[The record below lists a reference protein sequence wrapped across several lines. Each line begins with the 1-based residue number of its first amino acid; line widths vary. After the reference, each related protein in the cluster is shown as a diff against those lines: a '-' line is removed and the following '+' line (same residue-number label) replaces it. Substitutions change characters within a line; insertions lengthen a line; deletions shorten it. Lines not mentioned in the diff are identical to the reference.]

1 MADQMTGLS
10 VEPLLGGRGF
20 NWVFL
25 VEILVCGVLAL
36 FFLFYFNRLFATLV
50 GYLIRAWTWHKYRAY
65 IDIQALQISLLGGR
79 VFFKSIRY
87 HAHNITVLVHD
98 GHITWRYWLR
108 QVQEAEVF
116 QDEKPVQDG
125 KTRSASTSKSESDSK
140 NGNDK
145 KLKSRSRSVG
155 KEENAGV
162 KPKKELPCRM
172 SVKVSGVEAFIYNR
186 SPAYDIIVEQTLKHA
201 KPPSSSGTERSNAQG
216 RSSSSD
222 EKNGDLFGASAE
234 KVATNDTTSAGVQD
248 EKLEIPAF
256 LRMFPIKIE
265 CKRAA
270 AAVGNENT
278 TSVVVAKV
286 EKSGG
291 TIDAGHAGPLDPY
304 KLLFNFDLETINVT
318 LKPNRD
324 YKEDQLV
331 AARRIL
337 REKEAGPPPAV
348 TIESKVIRKI
358 RKRFAA
364 VANFFRRK
372 KSVAGSLK
380 MKSEVDAA
388 STTGFADPLPGQE
401 QWHGLSRYLDDKEL
415 DEHDEWRDVEYAKAS
430 TVADIDKLHLR
441 FYFDMPGKVTSAVPD
456 NQSLLSSKYEDDMN
470 GCKPPDY
477 GMDFFVYGGV
487 VTYGPWADRQRIN
500 LQQSFFPAPFVDA
513 IPAKPLKPGEWRNW
527 SLFKIFVSV
536 EKDVILRIP
545 SREGSKDKKWQGR
558 AKGSKKDDGQ
568 QDDGKGRRH
577 GRKKRHMGWRRNK
590 KANTAADVRPYGWLD
605 VTVKKDST
613 VNYNMDMFPH
623 ADGYR
628 NKLDLDVKG
637 TEIASSVNHGLL
649 WRTGNVTL
657 DGDLSQPVPWNTV
670 RNWPFNIVIHDLE
683 LFILRDHF
691 FLIIDLVNDWSSGA
705 PSNFYTFV
713 PYIYQLRMLFQNF
726 IIYLNVNDANI
737 VNDPADFEK
746 NDFLTLEGILDSTLD
761 ISMEHFRPERNWIE
775 FDVLTTEMR
784 MRMLSPSRS
793 TFNTLLKDKE
803 VATLP
808 KLTLKGSYSGHLEER
823 PGLTDTLRFDIVG
836 TGLTLKA
843 YGFLVRQLVGL
854 KENYFGDYMHFKT
867 LEEFQG
873 ADEDLAVAN
882 VKTASIPK
890 PTSINELDV
899 ILCIIAEEV
908 TVLAP
913 TNLYSCDE
921 FIRIELPVAN
931 LDLRI
936 LSYYLDMGLQ
946 MSPISILAGSANT
959 KEESPIDQESSTQ
972 LFVKHVDLD
981 GHRSFGPPPDEP
993 AYVSQWYIDIGTIT
1007 GECSSDFI
1015 HDLAMAARCFVFNFP
1030 DRENALPLGAPSV
1043 FYEATFVQVKTDIL
1057 RIWAH
1062 VGKDALLLSLDPV
1075 EVSVNDLAGDTFS
1088 QRISVLV
1095 PKLTVACVDARS
1107 ASRHRTVEGQRTP
1120 IRTYA
1125 FFQTGATINVVERKL
1140 HFTEERRKQ
1149 QDHIRVNDQRTKRFP
1164 FLLRRPDGAAPPY
1177 NDPAGAS
1184 QPPAMQYPFPPIP
1197 LQSSGDE
1204 VIKPASLKSVPSVV
1218 CDREI
1223 RSKSSSPSLST
1234 SIRAAGR
1241 LSVPPLENKRLS
1253 RVEAAE
1259 IRSSSQSMRSSSRA
1273 SSIESSLLQRKNPRG
1288 DRTIT
1293 KSGLPSSTVAF
1304 SSPFSEPYFPL
1315 NAMEPDETDV
1325 PGFEGSAS
1333 NDDTDNKSE
1342 TSSISEAI
1350 ENPDISEDAGKVTVF
1365 IQLVPGI
1372 RLYVEPRLGITAAKI
1387 LQKIL
1392 PKNPEEV
1399 LDVFTTGVLGAVAG
1413 HQQQRHAKNSTLE
1426 LKFGVPAA
1434 NIRVLNPNTKDQ
1446 PADQA
1451 QVRLRSV
1458 DAALRISKRPEEGD
1472 FDDRLAV
1479 HTMAENVDVSVGP
1492 YVAGEVTAPAAN
1504 ITIDDILVYVAVWA
1518 AQSINASVRETII
1531 SVSGDHAEYLTDMVL
1546 RTMPV
1551 ALDLQS
1557 RFNNALD
1564 QDKHRLKSLIHTL
1577 IQNSE
1582 DIGDPTFLSRITYI
1596 LRAFPDHFRNQESW
1610 RTLARFRHV
1619 LANLPPKVLEDLQSK
1634 LKNGDEDVPPDV
1646 FARALESW
1654 SQERNWDSP
1663 NMFQTT
1669 VFQMLNDGDQEKAV
1683 KDPDEKPTVI
1693 TVRSEYLRLAIESGK
1708 DANELI
1714 IEDTSFGMEK
1724 IPPTAPTGLM
1734 LMPENMR
1741 TRSVIQAHT
1750 ASIGLSINWSAFDIA
1765 EKIMPLAEKIQKIA
1779 PPSENAGK
1787 SAALLMEDSFAR
1799 ETLQVVV
1806 STDSGSLSIRSINL
1820 RHVSR
1825 LEGMRMSLLGT
1836 TQAGGQY
1843 GPCASLIFNADA
1855 AITELHGPTRRI
1867 WETILTSPSVYV
1879 DYVTPAAQADIP
1891 PSVVTA
1897 VAYRE
1902 LRLSVDEQAPGLMHL
1917 VDAVILDEVAKG
1929 MKLAESIK
1937 AVAAQAPSNDQVEL
1951 QKSRSKQSKGSAT
1964 QASVKVHFALLAGQ
1978 LHFEI
1983 ALLQELKYQLEG
1995 TAASVRVAPN
2005 LFQDKTWA
2013 IDFDVGQNRHCFV
2026 NSSDSKRLEQTI
2038 LEVPPNNGHI
2048 GLELA
2053 PEIVSLSVT
2062 TTMQRVEID
2071 ATAIQSMLGVL
2082 NRPEVQTV
2090 MEEIQTQIDHIKAH
2104 VEDLTPTTTATAVS
2118 KPKPEA
2124 DVRSV
2129 AFDLRFAF
2137 LGVRVATTTP
2147 LLKDKSTASVEFGI
2161 GPVHAVAS
2169 NRDNLETSKTL
2180 IPEVRAQI
2188 RDIGAK
2194 LEIHEK
2200 GKVYPCGNA
2209 AFGLDLHFKSH
2220 LDKDSKLARELK
2232 VESHGLEV
2240 NGYPETAATA
2250 VDVINHLQ
2258 DRIKNLDVSKEV
2270 EYLRRLR
2277 ERRKTSVI
2285 QRVSGKQVQ
2294 EDENAMAFSAVDL
2307 LSVTTKVQLTNIQ
2320 VAWVVHQSFAVSGN
2334 KKAADLV
2341 LSLDR
2346 IEFVTRGG
2354 REARLTFEDLQVQLA
2369 QKGAPLAKRPLNSAI
2384 LPEVSFSVA
2393 YFKEYKKRSFAF
2405 KATGD
2410 PLEVRLESKFMFP
2423 VNAAQRSI
2431 EHAIDKFKAGTAAWE
2446 STPTASGAPR
2456 KNIMDVKRLG
2466 SVLVEAD
2473 FAGTEIYMQGSG
2485 PSDPKLSVVTAA
2497 SQQHG
2502 SRHGRYGQFATDGSR
2517 TEAALKAPG
2526 FGLKV
2531 EYNSAREGRQATV
2544 NGEVRID
2551 ASSNSVLPSIVPLL
2565 LEVSNSVKDVMQS
2578 QEDAISKPPT
2588 PPTAVDKT
2596 GPQRFFEDESIVKA
2610 DPTAIFGKTKVDL
2623 GLRIC
2628 RQEFALTCQP
2638 IAKVD
2643 AQANLDDLYITMNT
2657 VESEEHGHFFA
2668 LSATVSK
2675 LDAQVK
2681 HMYSREPTFTF
2692 DMDSIVLSV
2701 LNSKHL
2707 SGASGISTILKL
2719 HPTRTFING
2728 KQLQD
2733 LLLFHEIWLPPEI
2746 RKAQP
2751 SGPPQA
2757 PSKDQSEDY
2766 FAQRYQS
2773 VAAAAAFPWN
2783 ATVQIAELAVDLD
2796 LGQSIGKSSFTINNL
2811 WASQAK
2817 SSNWE
2822 QNLCIGMEEMAM
2834 NSTGRMSG
2842 FIRLNGLGVRTTI
2855 KWPESS
2861 SAEKKT
2867 PLIQASVGFARLL
2880 AKAAFDYQ
2888 AFAFGDIEGFDFL
2901 MYNVREGHGSRDRLV
2916 AVLDCEKAY
2925 VFCTSTSP
2933 AQAVGL
2939 YQAFERLIQEKQ
2951 TAFTQSLKDIE
2962 KHLRRE
2968 STVVPTR
2975 FGPKPST
2982 APAFPLAKNKTSISL
2997 HTDVVVTMGAI
3008 SFGVFPSTFF
3018 DSQILKLEAN
3028 NIQAR
3033 FAVGLE
3039 KNRIHSG
3046 LGMTLGQLQVALA
3059 SVRRITAVPKAL
3071 DVSVDDVVSSAV
3083 NSKGGTIL
3091 RVPKVVASMET
3102 WQAPESNNV
3111 DFIFKSLFDGKID
3124 VGWNLSRINFIKGM
3138 YTTHTRALAS
3148 RLGKALP
3155 ETTAVKITAGP
3166 ADDKDQPSSSSTM
3179 TASTSDKQA
3188 DKSQEKIT
3196 AEVNLPQSK
3205 YEYHALETPI
3215 IETPQ
3220 LRDMGEA
3227 TPPLEWIG
3235 LNRERLPNVTHQI
3248 IIVSLLEV
3256 AKEVEEAYGR
3266 ILGSS

>member
-1 MADQMTGLS
+1 MADQLSGLS

-25 VEILVCGVLAL
+25 VDVLVCGVLAV

-50 GYLIRAWTWHKYRAY
+50 AYLIRAWTWHKYKAY

-79 VFFKSIRY
+79 IFFKSIRY
-87 HAHNITVLVHD
+87 HAHNVTVLIHD

-108 QVQEAEVF
+108 QVQQAEVF
-116 QDEKPVQDG
+116 QDEKPPQTV
-125 KTRSASTSKSESDSK
+125 KARSTSASKSDSGSNNEK
-140 NGNDK
+140 Q
-145 KLKSRSRSVG
+145 KSRSRSVG
-155 KEENAGV
+155 KEENAGI
-162 KPKKELPCRM
+162 KPKKDLPCRI

-186 SPAYDIIVEQTLKHA
+186 SPAYDIILEQTLKHA
-201 KPPSSSGTERSNAQG
+201 KPPSSSGSDGQNAQD

-222 EKNGDLFGASAE
+222 GKHGDAFGASAE
-234 KVATNDTTSAGVQD
+234 KVATNDTIGTSPARASKE
-248 EKLEIPAF
+248 EKPDIPAF

-304 KLLFNFDLETINVT
+304 KLLFNFDLETVNVA

-324 YKEDQLV
+324 YKEEQLK
-331 AARRIL
+331 AAHRIL
-337 REKEAGPPPAV
+337 RQREAGQTPAA
-348 TIESKVIRKI
+348 TIESKVVRNVRTRWNSFSAFFHRKNI
-358 RKRFAA
+358 DT
-364 VANFFRRK
+364 
-372 KSVAGSLK
+372 GSLR
-380 MKSEVDAA
+380 MQSDVDGAPAA
-388 STTGFADPLPGQE
+388 LPDPLPGQE
-401 QWHGLSRYLDDKEL
+401 QWHGLARYLDEKEL

-430 TVADIDKLHLR
+430 TVADIEKVHLR
-441 FYFDMPGKVTSAVPD
+441 FYFDIPGKVTRAVPD
-456 NQSLLSSKYEDDMN
+456 TESFLDATYAEDMN

-487 VTYGPWADRQRIN
+487 VTYGPWADRERIN
-500 LQQSFFPAPFVDA
+500 LQQAFFPTPFVDA
-513 IPAKPLKPGEWRNW
+513 IPPTPLKPGEWRIW

-545 SREGSKDKKWQGR
+545 SRESSKDKKWQGR
-558 AKGSKKDDGQ
+558 AKTSRKEDERQEDA
-568 QDDGKGRRH
+568 KGRKHSR
-577 GRKKRHMGWRRNK
+577 RRRHMGWRRNK
-590 KANTAADVRPYGWLD
+590 QANNAADVRPYGWLD
-605 VTVKKDST
+605 VTVRTDST
-613 VNYNMDMFPH
+613 VNYLMDMFPH
-623 ADGYR
+623 REGYR

-637 TEIASSVNHGLL
+637 TEISSSVNHGLL

-657 DGDLSQPVPWNTV
+657 DGDLSQPISWNSL

-691 FLIIDLVNDWSSGA
+691 FLIIDLVNDWSAGA
-705 PSNFYTFV
+705 SPDFYTFV
-713 PYIYQLRMLFQNF
+713 PYAYQLRMLFQNF

-746 NDFLTLEGILDSTLD
+746 NDFLTLEGTLDSTLD
-761 ISMEHFRPERNWIE
+761 ISMEHFRPERNWIQ
-775 FDVLTTEMR
+775 FDVLTTDMR

-793 TFNTLLKDKE
+793 TFSTFLKDKE

-808 KLTLKGSYSGHLEER
+808 KLTLKGSYSGHMEER

-836 TGLTLKA
+836 SGLTLKA

-899 ILCIIAEEV
+899 ILCIIAEDV

-913 TNLYSCDE
+913 TNLYACDD
-921 FIRIELPVAN
+921 FVRIELPVAN

-946 MSPISILAGSANT
+946 MSPISILAGSA
-959 KEESPIDQESSTQ
+959 KDDESPIGQGSSTQ

-981 GHRSFGPPPDEP
+981 GHRAFGPPPDEP
-993 AYVSQWYIDIGTIT
+993 PYVSQWYIDVGTIT
-1007 GECSSDFI
+1007 GECSSAFI
-1015 HDLAMAARCFVFNFP
+1015 HDLTMAARAFVFTFP

-1043 FYEATFVQVKTDIL
+1043 FNEATFVQVKTDIL
-1057 RIWAH
+1057 RLWAH
-1062 VGKDALLLSLDPV
+1062 VGKDAILLSLDPV
-1075 EVSVNDLAGDTFS
+1075 EVAVNDLAGDTFS
-1088 QRISVLV
+1088 QRISLLA
-1095 PKLTVACVDARS
+1095 PKITLACVDAKS
-1107 ASRHRTVEGQRTP
+1107 ASRQRSLERKRTP
-1120 IRTYA
+1120 IPTYA
-1125 FFQTGATINVVERKL
+1125 FFQTGATVNVVERKY
-1140 HFTEERRKQ
+1140 HFAEERRKQ
-1149 QDHIRVNDQRTKRFP
+1149 QEHIRVNDQRTKRFP
-1164 FLLRRPDGAAPPY
+1164 FLLRRADGAAPPY
-1177 NDPAGAS
+1177 KDPAGTS
-1184 QPPAMQYPFPPIP
+1184 HPPAMQYPFPPGP
-1197 LQSSGDE
+1197 LQRSGESVDR
-1204 VIKPASLKSVPSVV
+1204 PTSLKSVLSVTE
-1218 CDREI
+1218 RQQI
-1223 RSKSSSPSLST
+1223 RSVSSSSSLST
-1234 SIRAAGR
+1234 SIKA
-1241 LSVPPLENKRLS
+1241 SEQPPIETVQNKRLS
-1253 RVEAAE
+1253 RLEAVDKM
-1259 IRSSSQSMRSSSRA
+1259 SSSLSARSSSRA
-1273 SSIESSLLQRKNPRG
+1273 SSVETSLLHRRKAST
-1288 DRTIT
+1288 DRHR
-1293 KSGLPSSTVAF
+1293 SEAGLPSSTVAF
-1304 SSPFSEPYFPL
+1304 SSSFSEPYFPL

-1325 PGFEGSAS
+1325 PGFEGSHDGAAC
-1333 NDDTDNKSE
+1333 E
-1342 TSSISEAI
+1342 TSSIFDEI
-1350 ENPDISEDAGKVTVF
+1350 IDDPDAAGDDAAKVTVL
-1365 IQLVPGI
+1365 IQLVPGL
-1372 RLYVEPRLGITAAKI
+1372 RAYVEPHVGFTAAKMFSN
-1387 LQKIL
+1387 IL
-1392 PKNPEEV
+1392 PQGPEEV
-1399 LDVFTTGVLGAVAG
+1399 LDVFMSDVLGSVAS
-1413 HQQQRHAKNSTLE
+1413 QQQGMHAKNSTLE
-1426 LKFGVPAA
+1426 LRIGLPTA
-1434 NIRVLNPNTKDQ
+1434 NMRVLNRNPEDRV
-1446 PADQA
+1446 ADQV
-1451 QVRLRSV
+1451 QLRLHEV
-1458 DAALRISKRPEEGD
+1458 QTGIRISNRPEQGKS
-1472 FDDRLAV
+1472 DDRLAV
-1479 HTMAENVDVSVGP
+1479 HARVGSVDTSVGTYMTGQP
-1492 YVAGEVTAPAAN
+1492 TAPAARIN
-1504 ITIDDILVYVAVWA
+1504 VDDTLAYVAVSA
-1518 AQSINASVRETII
+1518 AQSISASIRDTLVA
-1531 SVSGDHAEYLTDMVL
+1531 VSGDHAEYLTDMVL
-1546 RTMPV
+1546 RVMPTV
-1551 ALDLQS
+1551 LDISSKFGKTLS
-1557 RFNNALD
+1557 KD
-1564 QDKHRLKSLIHTL
+1564 QRKLKQLIYTL
-1577 IQNSE
+1577 IQNPG
-1582 DIGDPTFLSRITYI
+1582 DLGDPTFLSRITYI

-1610 RTLARFRHV
+1610 RALARFRNI
-1619 LANLPPKVLEDLQSK
+1619 LDNLPPKIVC
-1634 LKNGDEDVPPDV
+1634 DVAKQFGEAEGEGSVSPEV
-1646 FARALESW
+1646 FSRALHEW
-1654 SQERNWDSP
+1654 AQERTWDEP
-1663 NMFQTT
+1663 NMSQTLMFRMLSDDNRQEST
-1669 VFQMLNDGDQEKAV
+1669 VPE
-1683 KDPDEKPTVI
+1683 ERKPTAI
-1693 TVRSEYLRLAIESGK
+1693 RVRSEYLRLAIESGQN
-1708 DANELI
+1708 ANELI
-1714 IEDTSFGMEK
+1714 VEDTSFDMEGV
-1724 IPPTAPTGLM
+1724 PPTAPTGLM
-1734 LMPENMR
+1734 LMEEN
-1741 TRSVIQAHT
+1741 TRSRTTIQAHT
-1750 ASIGLSINWSAFDIA
+1750 ASIGLSLNWSAFDIV
-1765 EKIMPLAEKIQKIA
+1765 EKILPLAGKIQSIV
-1779 PPSENAGK
+1779 PPSKGASRSTGEV
-1787 SAALLMEDSFAR
+1787 MEDALSR
-1799 ETLQVVV
+1799 QTLQVVV
-1806 STDSGSLSIRSINL
+1806 STDSGSLSLCSVNL

-1836 TQAGGQY
+1836 TQAGGSY
-1843 GPCASLIFNADA
+1843 GPCASLIFNSDA
-1855 AITELHGPTRRI
+1855 AITELHGPTRRV
-1867 WETILTSPSVYV
+1867 WKTVLTSPSVYV
-1879 DYVTPAAQADIP
+1879 DYVTPAAGADIP
-1891 PSVVTA
+1891 PSLVIA
-1897 VAYRE
+1897 VAYRN
-1902 LRLSVDEQAPGLMHL
+1902 LRLKVEEQAPGLMHL
-1917 VDAVILDEVAKG
+1917 VDSVILDEVAKG
-1929 MKLAESIK
+1929 VALAENIKSI
-1937 AVAAQAPSNDQVEL
+1937 AAQAPTSGQAEA
-1951 QKSRSKQSKGSAT
+1951 QKVHSKQAKSSASNT
-1964 QASVKVHFALLAGQ
+1964 SAVKVHFALLAGK

-1983 ALLQELKYQLEG
+1983 ALLQELNYQLDG
-1995 TAASVRVAPN
+1995 TAASVRVAPS
-2005 LFQDKTWA
+2005 LFTQDAWA

-2026 NSSDSKRLEQTI
+2026 NSSASKRLEQTI
-2038 LEVPPNNGHI
+2038 LEVPPLNGHI

-2053 PEIVSLSVT
+2053 REVISLSVVS
-2062 TTMQRVEID
+2062 TMQRVEID

-2082 NRPEVQTV
+2082 NRPEVQHV
-2090 MEEIQTQIDHIKAH
+2090 IEEIKEETDVIKGHI
-2104 VEDLTPTTTATAVS
+2104 EDTVPMDGTAT
-2118 KPKPEA
+2118 KPESQA
-2124 DVRSV
+2124 DARSI
-2129 AFDLRFAF
+2129 AFNVRFAF

-2147 LLKDKSTASVEFGI
+2147 MLKGTSTASIEFGI
-2161 GPVHAVAS
+2161 GPVHVVAS
-2169 NRDNLETSKTL
+2169 NRENLTSSKTL

-2194 LEIHEK
+2194 LEVHEK
-2200 GKVYPCGNA
+2200 GKVCSCGNA
-2209 AFGLDLHFKSH
+2209 TVGLELHFKSQ
-2220 LDKDSKLARELK
+2220 LDNSGKLARQLS
-2232 VESHGLEV
+2232 VESQGLEV
-2240 NGYPETAATA
+2240 NAYPETAATA
-2250 VDVINHLQ
+2250 VDVVNHLQ

-2285 QRVSGKQVQ
+2285 QRVSGKQIEEGEQ
-2294 EDENAMAFSAVDL
+2294 AMAFSAIDL
-2307 LSVTTKVQLTNIQ
+2307 RTVTTTVQFRNIQ
-2320 VAWVVHQSFAVSGN
+2320 LAWIVNQSYAVNGSQRV
-2334 KKAADLV
+2334 ADLV
-2341 LSLDR
+2341 FSLDC
-2346 IEFVTRGG
+2346 IELITRGG
-2354 REARLTFEDLQVQLA
+2354 REARLTFEDLQIQLA
-2369 QKGAPLAKRPLNSAI
+2369 DKDAPLTKRALNSAI
-2384 LPEVSFSVA
+2384 LPEVIFSVA
-2393 YFKEYKKRSFAF
+2393 YFKEDKKRSFAF
-2405 KATGD
+2405 RATGS
-2410 PLEVRLESKFMFP
+2410 PLEVRLQSKFMYP

-2431 EHAIDKFKAGTAAWE
+2431 ESAIEKCKAGTAAWE
-2446 STPTASGAPR
+2446 NTPTASGAPR
-2456 KNIMDVKRLG
+2456 QNIVDFNHLA

-2485 PSDPKLSVVTAA
+2485 PRDPRLSVVTAA

-2502 SRHGRYGQFATDGSR
+2502 SHHGRYGQFATEGAR
-2517 TEAALKAPG
+2517 TEAILRAPG
-2526 FGLKV
+2526 FGTKV
-2531 EYNSAREGRQATV
+2531 EYNSAREGKQSSL

-2551 ASSNSVLPSIVPLL
+2551 ASSNSILPSIVPLL
-2565 LEVSNSVKDVMQS
+2565 LEVSDSVKEVMQS
-2578 QEDAISKPPT
+2578 EEDTSKPPT
-2588 PPTAVDKT
+2588 PPAPAGEKT

-2610 DPTAIFGKTKVDL
+2610 DPTAFFGKMKVDL

-2643 AQANLDDLYITMNT
+2643 AQANLEDLYITMNT
-2657 VESEEHGHFFA
+2657 VESHEHGHFFA
-2668 LSATVSK
+2668 LSAAITK

-2681 HMYSREPTFTF
+2681 HLYSREPTFTF

-2707 SGASGISTILKL
+2707 SGASGISTILKI

-2733 LLLFHEIWLPPEI
+2733 LLLFREIWMPPEI
-2746 RKAQP
+2746 RNAQP
-2751 SGPPQA
+2751 ASPTPA
-2757 PSKDQSEDY
+2757 SSKDQPEEF

-2796 LGQSIGKSSFTINNL
+2796 LGQSIGKSSFTMHNL

-2822 QNLCIGMEEMAM
+2822 QNLCVGIDEMAM

-2842 FIRLNGLGVRTTI
+2842 FIRLNRLGVRTTI
-2855 KWPESS
+2855 KWPEQTSK
-2861 SAEKKT
+2861 EKKT
-2867 PLIQASVGFARLL
+2867 PLIQASVGFSRLL

-2939 YQAFERLIQEKQ
+2939 FQAFERLIQEKQ
-2951 TAFTQSLKDIE
+2951 TAFTQSLRDIE
-2962 KHLRRE
+2962 KHLRRD

-2975 FGPKPST
+2975 FGPKIST
-2982 APAFPLAKNKTSISL
+2982 APTLPVAQNKTSISL

-3039 KNRIHSG
+3039 QGKIRSG

-3059 SVRRITAVPKAL
+3059 SARRITAVPKAL
-3071 DVSVDDVVSSAV
+3071 DVSVDDVISSAV

-3111 DFIFKSLFDGKID
+3111 DFIFKSLFSGKID

-3138 YTTHTRALAS
+3138 YMTHDRALAA

-3155 ETTAVKITAGP
+3155 ESAVKITAGP
-3166 ADDKDQPSSSSTM
+3166 ADEGKASNSS
-3179 TASTSDKQA
+3179 ASTA
-3188 DKSQEKIT
+3188 EGGQEKIT

-3205 YEYHALETPI
+3205 YEYNALETPI

-3256 AKEVEEAYGR
+3256 AKEVEDAYER